1 MMKLRAACALAA
13 ALACGAVL
21 AQDLGGKPLTL
32 VVPFAP
38 GGNADI
44 VARSYA
50 VPMARLIGATVV
62 VDNRGGGGAIGTA
75 IVAKAPADGSTLL
88 RRRRANW
95 GPCRTCSRPATSR
108 RTSCRWAW

>member
-44 VARSYA
+44 VARS
-50 VPMARLIGATVV
+50 
-62 VDNRGGGGAIGTA
+62 
-75 IVAKAPADGSTLL
+75 
-88 RRRRANW
+88 
-95 GPCRTCSRPATSR
+95 
-108 RTSCRWAW
+108 